1 VLYNVPGHVRR
12 LNRMIICSESK
23 MRFEEN
29 VPENRPC
36 TPEEFKQN
44 ALLNLRSSGI
54 LATTKV
60 RFKPVISK

>member
-1 VLYNVPGHVRR
+1 
-12 LNRMIICSESK
+12 

-36 TPEEFKQN
+36 TPEEFKHN
-44 ALLNLRSSGI
+44 ALLNLKSSGI

-60 RFKPVISK
+60 RFKPVISKQAVYGSLAAGAVFARQRRFIE